1 MAFDVNSTQL
11 MTPTSENIPSATKD
25 WKMQELVGQAAAGR
39 QSAAVFL
46 HSTWQKVMKE
56 IKCLKHLEV

>member
-25 WKMQELVGQAAAGR
+25 WKMQELAGRVAAGR
-39 QSAAVFL
+39 QSAVFL